1 MRAVRTLRAWA
12 CDLIVVVKTPPSTG
26 LYATGTGSWLRSTF
40 SKRCRSSTGVNC
52 VERKPTV
59 PGAAPLK
66 SAPQQEMQ
74 AYRERALRLLCLSGL
89 SGFPQITLPIGT
101 VHDAPFGISLL
112 GPPNS
117 DIALIRL
124 GRRILEI
131 ASKR

>member
-59 PGAAPLK
+59 PGAAAPLV
-66 SAPQQEMQ
+66 SNPAH
-74 AYRERALRLLCLSGL
+74 AASRGVASRGVNAHVRAGLILIGRCRLHG
-89 SGFPQITLPIGT
+89 
-101 VHDAPFGISLL
+101 D
-112 GPPNS
+112 
-117 DIALIRL
+117 
-124 GRRILEI
+124 
-131 ASKR
+131 